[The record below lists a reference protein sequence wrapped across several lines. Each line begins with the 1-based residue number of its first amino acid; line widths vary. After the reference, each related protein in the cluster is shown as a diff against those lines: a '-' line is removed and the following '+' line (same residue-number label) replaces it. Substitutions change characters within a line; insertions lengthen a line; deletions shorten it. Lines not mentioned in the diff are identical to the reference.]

1 MSEITIQHAVTQ
13 LAKKDK
19 ILKKLIKTH
28 GECTLKPLSQPHYHV
43 LVWAIINQQ
52 LSVKAAAS
60 IETKLKTLVRSET
73 FEPQLLLEHPE
84 PALKQCGLSRS
95 KIRYIHNLA
104 DNVLNNQLNL
114 DELPQYDD
122 ETVSN
127 LLMQHPGIGRWTADM
142 FLMFSLG
149 RLDILP
155 IGDLAL
161 RKSIQC
167 HYQLHD
173 NAGHDDYLKVAERWQ
188 PYRTVASWYLW
199 AAVD

>member
-28 GECTLKPLSQPHYHV
+28 CECTLKPLSQPHYHV

-104 DNVLNNQLNL
+104 DSQPTKGNILGGLTTIEEKALGNL
-114 DELPQYDD
+114 EK
-122 ETVSN
+122 
-127 LLMQHPGIGRWTADM
+127 IGRTSTYIDAM
-142 FLMFSLG
+142 GPAETPAKEKHSFL
-149 RLDILP
+149 P
-155 IGDLAL
+155 
-161 RKSIQC
+161 
-167 HYQLHD
+167 
-173 NAGHDDYLKVAERWQ
+173 EWQ
-188 PYRTVASWYLW
+188 PRIYQTNQNTRPVG
-199 AAVD
+199 